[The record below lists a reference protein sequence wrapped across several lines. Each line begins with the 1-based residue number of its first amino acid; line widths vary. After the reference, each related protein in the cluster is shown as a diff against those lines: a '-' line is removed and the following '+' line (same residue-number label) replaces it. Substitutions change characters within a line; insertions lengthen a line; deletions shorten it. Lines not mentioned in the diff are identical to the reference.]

1 MDKTRRAMKQFLRAR
16 SLVLAF
22 TVAGLLA
29 AVAYWGTRSS
39 CVESGTGLRGEEKV
53 LDTRP
58 TMTETRNASISD
70 HGTGTEP
77 PKSAQLRI
85 A

>member
-1 MDKTRRAMKQFLRAR
+1 MKQFLRAR

-39 CVESGTGLRGEEKV
+39 CVESGTGLRGEEKILPNGKHLYFNGQCWTTKPMPP
-53 LDTRP
+53 LDTP
-58 TMTETRNASISD
+58 F
-70 HGTGTEP
+70 
-77 PKSAQLRI
+77 
-85 A
+85 